1 MYEETTEYSL
11 KRIGTEEIFPSTFG
25 SEYEANKF
33 RYRYTI
39 DKNNWQIVQRKV
51 RTYEWEELE

>member
-1 MYEETTEYSL
+1 MYEETTEYGL
-11 KRIGTEEIFPSTFG
+11 KRIDTGEVKFSNFN